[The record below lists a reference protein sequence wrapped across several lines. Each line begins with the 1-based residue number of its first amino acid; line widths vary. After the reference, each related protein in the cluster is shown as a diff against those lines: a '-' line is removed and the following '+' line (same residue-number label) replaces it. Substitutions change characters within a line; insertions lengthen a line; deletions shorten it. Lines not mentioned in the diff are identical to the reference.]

1 MNTEAASRAGYRRF
15 LERRSFIE
23 MSARE
28 RVRAILD
35 PGTFREMLGPFDR
48 IKSPWLPLQGIV
60 AQADDGVVLARGT
73 LQAKPA
79 LIAAIEGAYQGGSM
93 GEVSGAKI
101 AGALE
106 LALDDC
112 AQGRL
117 ILPVLLFETGGVRLQ
132 EANLGLAAIAE
143 IHAAIIALRRYVPVV
158 GVIAGMVGC
167 FGGMSLAAALCSRLI
182 VTPQARLG
190 MNGPEVIEQE
200 AGIEELDASDRGL
213 IWSLIGG
220 EQRHATGLAD
230 DLLEDDADAIAAA
243 VRKAVSTA
251 PASARAPARS
261 MQVERYVELFRSI
274 DPNQPLDG
282 ESLRSLWQPRL
293 MP

>member
-1 MNTEAASRAGYRRF
+1 MKTDAAPGMAARDYRRF

-23 MSARE
+23 MRARE
-28 RVRAILD
+28 RARAVLD
-35 PGTFREMLGPFDR
+35 PGSFRELLGPFDR

-73 LQAKPA
+73 LAGEAA
-79 LIAAIEGAYQGGSM
+79 LVAAIESAFQGGSM

-106 LALDDC
+106 LACRDC
-112 AQGRL
+112 EQGRPV
-117 ILPVLLFETGGVRLQ
+117 LPVLLFETGGVRLQ

-143 IHAAIIALRRYVPVV
+143 IHAAIVALRRHVPVV

-182 VTPQARLG
+182 VTRQARLG

-200 AGIEELDASDRGL
+200 AGIAELDAADRAL
-213 IWSLIGG
+213 IWCLIGG
-220 EQRHATGLAD
+220 EQRCAMGLAD
-230 DLLEDDADAIAAA
+230 DLLEDDAEAIAAA
-243 VRKAVSTA
+243 VR
-251 PASARAPARS
+251 SAFAGTSPAPARS
-261 MQVERYVELFRSI
+261 AQVERYVGRLAGI
-274 DPNQPLDG
+274 DPRKPLDD
-282 ESLRSLWQPRL
+282 EALRIRWNEAP
-293 MP
+293 